1 MPLDIQNETYFEVY
15 EENSKSFYLSEIN
28 SNSPFIR

>member
-28 SNSPFIR
+28 FY